1 MLTCLLED
9 VMKRSQRIQ
18 KLVELSQKK
27 EDTVAR
33 LLSRQKA
40 KVEQEKQK
48 LDQLQEYA
56 SQYESER
63 NLLGL
68 SPYLVTN
75 YQHFVTRLEQAVQ
88 QQKGAISQS
97 EHQANQAQQQWL
109 AARAKTKSMDIVRDK
124 HAKQEQKAEDKQEQ
138 RQSDEFA
145 MLRFMKSGY

>member
-1 MLTCLLED
+1 
-9 VMKRSQRIQ
+9 MKRSQRIQ

-27 EDTVAR
+27 EDNVAR
-33 LLSRQKA
+33 LLARQNA

-48 LDQLQEYA
+48 LEQLQEYA

-75 YQHFVTRLEQAVQ
+75 YQHFVSRLEQAVQ

-97 EHQANQAQQQWL
+97 EHQATQAQQQWL
-109 AARAKTKSMDIVRDK
+109 AARAKTKSMDLVKDK
-124 HAKQEQKAEDKQEQ
+124 HVKQEQQAEDKLEQ

-145 MLRFMKSGY
+145 MLKYMKSSL

>member
-1 MLTCLLED
+1 
-9 VMKRSQRIQ
+9 MKRSLRIQ

-27 EDTVAR
+27 EDTVAQ
-33 LLSRQKA
+33 LLARQKA

-48 LDQLQEYA
+48 LLQLEEYA

-75 YQHFVTRLEQAVQ
+75 YQHFVSRLEQAMQ
-88 QQKGAISQS
+88 QQKGAIKQS
-97 EHQANQAQQQWL
+97 EQQANLAQQQWL
-109 AARAKTKSMDIVRDK
+109 TARAKTKSMDLVKDK
-124 HAKQEQKAEDKQEQ
+124 HVKQEQLVEDKQEQ

-145 MLRFMKSGY
+145 MLKFIKSSY

>member
-1 MLTCLLED
+1 
-9 VMKRSQRIQ
+9 MKRSQRIQ

-27 EDTVAR
+27 EDNVAR
-33 LLSRQKA
+33 LLARQNA

-48 LDQLQEYA
+48 LEQLQEYA

-75 YQHFVTRLEQAVQ
+75 YQHFVSRLEQAVQ

-97 EHQANQAQQQWL
+97 EHQATQAQQQWL
-109 AARAKTKSMDIVRDK
+109 AARAKTKSMDLVKDK
-124 HAKQEQKAEDKQEQ
+124 HVKQEQQAEDKLEQ
-138 RQSDEFA
+138 RQSDEFT
-145 MLRFMKSGY
+145 MLKYMKSSL

>member
-1 MLTCLLED
+1 
-9 VMKRSQRIQ
+9 MKRSQRIQ

-27 EDTVAR
+27 EDNVAR
-33 LLSRQKA
+33 LLARQQA

-48 LDQLQEYA
+48 LQQLEEYA

-75 YQHFVTRLEQAVQ
+75 YQHFVSRLEQAVQ

-109 AARAKTKSMDIVRDK
+109 IARAKTKSMDLVKGK
-124 HAKQEQKAEDKQEQ
+124 HAEQERILEDKLEQKQI
-138 RQSDEFA
+138 DEFA
-145 MLRFMKSGY
+145 MLKFMKSNH

>member
-1 MLTCLLED
+1 
-9 VMKRSQRIQ
+9 MKRAQRIQ

-27 EDTVAR
+27 EDNVAR
-33 LLSRQKA
+33 LLARQNA

-48 LDQLQEYA
+48 LEQLQEYA

-75 YQHFVTRLEQAVQ
+75 YQHFVSRLEQAVQ

-97 EHQANQAQQQWL
+97 EHQATQAQQQWL
-109 AARAKTKSMDIVRDK
+109 AARAKTKSMDLVKDK
-124 HAKQEQKAEDKQEQ
+124 HVKQEQQAEDKLEQ

-145 MLRFMKSGY
+145 MLKYMKSSL